1 MLLKFILYSLAKRY
15 PNLKKNNSVLRK
27 VNTIKI
33 NNYLIVVGGLDVEAA
48 VCSEDRYQTQE
59 YIGIEF
65 YIAEVTLAP
74 DTSTLDLGRHN
85 IAVILMLCNMSAWYW
100 ARYSTRS
107 SIQLNISA
115 YCFTGQAK
123 GRTCSKLQ
131 KPGLNLQSPMD
142 RLWVTYWSRKKKVWY
157 I

>member
-1 MLLKFILYSLAKRY
+1 MFAQEHVFTTFLVCAPQIHLIFSCKKVPESQ
-15 PNLKKNNSVLRK
+15 KKNNSVLRK

-33 NNYLIVVGGLDVEAA
+33 NNYLIVVGGLDVEAT

-85 IAVILMLCNMSAWYW
+85 IAVILMLCNMSA
-100 ARYSTRS
+100 
-107 SIQLNISA
+107 
-115 YCFTGQAK
+115 
-123 GRTCSKLQ
+123 
-131 KPGLNLQSPMD
+131 
-142 RLWVTYWSRKKKVWY
+142 
-157 I
+157 